1 MQSEFD
7 DSFSVNQSQDGNLF
21 TQIAQTY
28 LPFWPVFVI
37 TLFLSG
43 VGTFF
48 YLRYTIPVYQVNAK
62 LLVKDDKN
70 GAGAAQMLD
79 AFDIFGDK
87 KVVDNEIEIIQSS
100 PLMDQV
106 VRDLNLYTTQIHQGN
121 VMNNEVYGRNA
132 PLKITALHKDSV
144 EQVREAIPVEIS
156 FAEKRFSIR
165 GKSYPLGSF
174 VRING
179 QRFLVE
185 KNPNFILPRN
195 APNPFPILLETHSV
209 GQVSNSLLASLKA
222 EASTKKSTVI
232 YLSMETTV
240 PAKGRDVLNQL
251 FKVYDEFAIEDK
263 NLVAKNTL
271 RFVEGRLG
279 IVSDE
284 LEQVEENIK
293 DYKTREGIVNIS
305 EQGKLFLESV
315 KEHDQR
321 LSEIGIQLSVLADI
335 ESYVTAKKPSTAV
348 VPSLMGINDATLV
361 QLLTKLYETE
371 LQLSRVSKV
380 TGGQS
385 DLQEQ
390 LRDEIAALKP
400 SILENLGNIR
410 KNLVTAQ
417 NNLQGKLKE
426 SNSMLGEI
434 PSKEKALVEISRQQ
448 VIKNTI
454 YTFLLQKREESAL
467 SSASAIADSRVVEP
481 AVVSESPI
489 KPKRNIIYLIGLA
502 IGLGLGVLYVL
513 FKETYNL
520 KVLFRGDIERRVQ
533 APILG
538 ELAQGEADHHIVVKD
553 GQRTI
558 LAEQFRM
565 LRTNLAY
572 LGLNQPK
579 GLSLIHI

>member
-48 YLRYTIPVYQVNAK
+48 YLRYTMPVYQVNAK

-121 VMNNEVYGRNA
+121 VMDNEVYGRNA

-144 EQVREAIPVEIS
+144 EQVHEAIPVEIS

-263 NLVAKNTL
+263 NLVAKNTC
-271 RFVEGRLG
+271 
-279 IVSDE
+279 
-284 LEQVEENIK
+284 
-293 DYKTREGIVNIS
+293 
-305 EQGKLFLESV
+305 
-315 KEHDQR
+315 
-321 LSEIGIQLSVLADI
+321 
-335 ESYVTAKKPSTAV
+335 
-348 VPSLMGINDATLV
+348 
-361 QLLTKLYETE
+361 
-371 LQLSRVSKV
+371 
-380 TGGQS
+380 
-385 DLQEQ
+385 
-390 LRDEIAALKP
+390 
-400 SILENLGNIR
+400 
-410 KNLVTAQ
+410 
-417 NNLQGKLKE
+417 
-426 SNSMLGEI
+426 
-434 PSKEKALVEISRQQ
+434 
-448 VIKNTI
+448 
-454 YTFLLQKREESAL
+454 
-467 SSASAIADSRVVEP
+467 
-481 AVVSESPI
+481 
-489 KPKRNIIYLIGLA
+489 
-502 IGLGLGVLYVL
+502 
-513 FKETYNL
+513 
-520 KVLFRGDIERRVQ
+520 GD
-533 APILG
+533 
-538 ELAQGEADHHIVVKD
+538 
-553 GQRTI
+553 
-558 LAEQFRM
+558 
-565 LRTNLAY
+565 
-572 LGLNQPK
+572 
-579 GLSLIHI
+579 